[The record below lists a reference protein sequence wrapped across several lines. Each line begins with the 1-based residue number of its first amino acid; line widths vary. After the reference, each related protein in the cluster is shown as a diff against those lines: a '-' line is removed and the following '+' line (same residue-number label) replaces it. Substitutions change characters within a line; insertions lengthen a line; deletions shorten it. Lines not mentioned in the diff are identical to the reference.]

1 MRPLKVDN
9 DKLIDGLISVLRS
22 KGYEGS
28 SLNELASAVGLQK
41 ASLYHRFPEGKKEI
55 ALTVLEFVNLWVE
68 KNIYNLIS
76 DKSILPEVRLLSV
89 IENISNLYDSGENSC
104 ILSALSMDSS
114 VSLFKQEI
122 QKVMQLWIDAFTSL
136 GIDFG
141 FNNKVA
147 KEKATLVLINIQ
159 GSLIVSKGLGS
170 ATFFSE
176 VLKNI
181 ENMYKNT

>member
-1 MRPLKVDN
+1 
-9 DKLIDGLISVLRS
+9 
-22 KGYEGS
+22 
-28 SLNELASAVGLQK
+28 
-41 ASLYHRFPEGKKEI
+41 
-55 ALTVLEFVNLWVE
+55 
-68 KNIYNLIS
+68 
-76 DKSILPEVRLLSV
+76 
-89 IENISNLYDSGENSC
+89 
-104 ILSALSMDSS
+104 
-114 VSLFKQEI
+114 
-122 QKVMQLWIDAFTSL
+122 MQLWIDAFTSL